1 MVRSTWQNEKG
12 SAAAEFALTL
22 PLLMLMVFGTVE
34 FGLGLHRQQV
44 ITDASREGA
53 RAGIIMST
61 PRPSAGE
68 IQNVVTNYLSTAGW
82 DPDQA
87 TITVTGAGGASGSD
101 LTVRVEYPS
110 SFAMLSV
117 LAPGVPSSIT
127 LHATT
132 VMRLE

>member
-1 MVRSTWQNEKG
+1 MRPRRQGEKG
-12 SAAAEFALTL
+12 SAAVEFALAL

-44 ITDASREGA
+44 ITDAGREGA

-61 PRPSAGE
+61 PRPSASE
-68 IQNVVTNYLSTAGW
+68 IANVVNNYLSSAGW
-82 DPDQA
+82 DPNEA
-87 TITVTGAGGASGSD
+87 TVTVTGAGGASGSD

-110 SFAMLSV
+110 SFTMLSALV
-117 LAPGVPSSIT
+117 PGIPQTIT
-127 LHATT
+127 LRSVS